1 MLSLLNCDQHWL
13 KVKRVC
19 RESPAGSQLGRS
31 QIPLDPKGS
40 SSEVLYFRQVHTF
53 TYPDIEMLK
62 SLPVL
67 KPLHSHL
74 TNIKY

>member
-1 MLSLLNCDQHWL
+1 MLSVLNCDQHWL
-13 KVKRVC
+13 KVKHVC
-19 RESPAGSQLGRS
+19 RESPAGRS

-53 TYPDIEMLK
+53 TYPDTEMLK